1 MGCSLVVDDGA
12 VIIYGEWHRGHR
24 GHLRGQYYS
33 TMGIKVTEVTWGFQS
48 KSFSTS
54 NTDTSHG
61 NDPYDCVGVWRE
73 CVYVGVGMCVV
84 CVCGRVERECVW
96 V

>member
-1 MGCSLVVDDGA
+1 MES
-12 VIIYGEWHRGHR
+12 
-24 GHLRGQYYS
+24 
-33 TMGIKVTEVTWGFQS
+33 GIEVTEVTWGFQS

-61 NDPYDCVGVWRE
+61 NDPYDCVSEGG
-73 CVYVGVGMCVV
+73 CVGVGGGMCECVCVV
-84 CVCGRVERECVW
+84 RVW